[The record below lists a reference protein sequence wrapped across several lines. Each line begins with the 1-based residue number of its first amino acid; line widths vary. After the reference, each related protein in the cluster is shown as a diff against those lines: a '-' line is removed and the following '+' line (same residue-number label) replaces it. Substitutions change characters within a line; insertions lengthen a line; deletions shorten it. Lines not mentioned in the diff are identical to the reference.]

1 MQKGTYFWI
10 FRERLRAGARIFAER
25 RAVLKSFPNKKYC
38 IRRFPRTYPKRCTR
52 RSRRNFLQSGKIAA
66 YLGFCIRS
74 GKISFGI
81 DQIGERKKDVYLIL
95 ADDTLSE
102 NSFKNAL
109 EMQTKF
115 SCPLIVTSGGR
126 LGELIQRPQVKA
138 VGIR

>member
-1 MQKGTYFWI
+1 M
-10 FRERLRAGARIFAER
+10 
-25 RAVLKSFPNKKYC
+25 
-38 IRRFPRTYPKRCTR
+38 
-52 RSRRNFLQSGKIAA
+52 QSGKIAA

-126 LGELIQRPQVKA
+126 LGELIQRTQVKA
-138 VGIR
+138 VGIREKNLAAAILKEAQAVDEWKIYSEGAN